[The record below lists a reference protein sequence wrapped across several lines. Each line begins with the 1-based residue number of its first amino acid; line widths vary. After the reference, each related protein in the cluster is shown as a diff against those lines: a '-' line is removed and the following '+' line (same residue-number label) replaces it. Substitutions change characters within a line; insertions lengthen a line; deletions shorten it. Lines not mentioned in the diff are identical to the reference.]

1 MPQLY
6 RVARKLINLRR
17 EQQLRWMWSHFV
29 PVRHRSCAKNVFH
42 CCVWKTASQWV
53 RNVVSATDIYRYS
66 GLLPYAYEIHEGR
79 DYRALQDRTFDRPF
93 PLGRIITPLYIN
105 FESFA
110 RLPKPDEHRAFFV
123 VRDPR
128 DLIVSHY
135 FSSRYSHID
144 NPGVLD
150 DRARLA
156 DLPEKE
162 GIIVCLRFMAERG
175 IFDALR
181 SWAENSDADPRIK
194 VFRFEDLVGAEQP
207 RWMTQLMEHCDIR
220 IPQEKLTAILSRLS
234 FEKLSGGRKRGE
246 EDKFHKYRSGTHGSW
261 KKYFDEDVTQAF
273 EQATGDLTR
282 LLGYDQQTVGAGV
295 TDT

>member
-1 MPQLY
+1 
-6 RVARKLINLRR
+6 
-17 EQQLRWMWSHFV
+17 
-29 PVRHRSCAKNVFH
+29 
-42 CCVWKTASQWV
+42 
-53 RNVVSATDIYRYS
+53 
-66 GLLPYAYEIHEGR
+66 
-79 DYRALQDRTFDRPF
+79 LQDRTFDRPF

-207 RWMTQLMEHCDIR
+207 RWMSELMEHCDIR
-220 IPQEKLTAILSRLS
+220 IPQEKLRAILSRLS

-261 KKYFDEDVTQAF
+261 KKYFDEDVTHAF

>member
-17 EQQLRWMWSHFV
+17 EQQLRWVWSNFV
-29 PVRHRSCAKNVFH
+29 PIRHRSCAKNIYL

-53 RNVVSATDIYRYS
+53 RKVFSATDVYRYS

-79 DYRALQDRTFDRPF
+79 DYRALQDRTFNKPF

-105 FESFA
+105 YESFA
-110 RLPKPDEHRAFFV
+110 RLPKSEEHRAFFV
-123 VRDPR
+123 ARDPR

-181 SWAENSDADPRIK
+181 SWVENSNADPRIK
-194 VFRFEDLVGAEQP
+194 TFRFEDLVGPEQA
-207 RWMTQLMEHCDIR
+207 RWVAQLMDHCDIR
-220 IPQEKLTAILSRLS
+220 IPQEKLAAILSRLS
-234 FEKLSGGRKRGE
+234 FEKLSGGRKPGE
-246 EDKFHKYRSGTHGSW
+246 ENKFHKYRSGTHGSW
-261 KKYFDEDVTQAF
+261 KKYFDDDVSRSFVEAV
-273 EQATGDLTR
+273 GDLPR
-282 LLGYDQQTVGAGV
+282 MLGYD
-295 TDT
+295 D